1 MAGFEIVVRPVVF
14 PDIRP
19 APAQPVPPADDP
31 DKGFATIHGNGG
43 HQFST
48 SSSYS
53 ASASSSQ
60 RTEIERREDE
70 ARVYQKKD
78 NGKIN
83 KNNFVDIRAPNRIK
97 MKGPPS
103 QKAQDRP
110 SFDFG
115 QGPMAGGPLD
125 RPDAVG
131 PEIGLYYYRNI
142 QERDNIEVRRKN
154 IITKKDGQESEG
166 Q

>member
-1 MAGFEIVVRPVVF
+1 MAGFEIVVRPAIF

-31 DKGFATIHGNGG
+31 NKGFATIHGNGG

-53 ASASSSQ
+53 VSASSSQ
-60 RTEIERREDE
+60 RSETERRSDE
-70 ARVYQKKD
+70 ARIYQKED

-83 KNNFVDIRAPNRIK
+83 KKNFVDLRAPNRIK

-103 QKAQDRP
+103 PKVQDRP
-110 SFDFG
+110 SFGFG
-115 QGPMAGGPLD
+115 QGPMEEDPLN
-125 RPDAVG
+125 RPDMIG
-131 PEIGLYYYRNI
+131 PEVEVYFYRKI
-142 QERDNIEVRRKN
+142 QEKDNIEIRRRN
-154 IITKKDGQESEG
+154 IITKKDGEESEG